1 MARVALDIPKVGL
14 VMENARLV
22 RWLKQV
28 GDTVTQGEPIFELET
43 EKSLVEIEATE
54 TGWLVEQ
61 LLAVDAEVHI
71 GDQAAWLETD
81 KAEDAASSPR
91 AAPSKTS
98 ASTPATP
105 QTPPAGSGASA
116 GLM

>member
-1 MARVALDIPKVGL
+1 
-14 VMENARLV
+14 MENARLV

-28 GDTVTQGEPIFELET
+28 GDPVTQGEPVLELET

-54 TGWLVEQ
+54 TGRLVEQ

-81 KAEDAASSPR
+81 KATASHTPTAPSQPR
-91 AAPSKTS
+91 AAPIETA
-98 ASTPATP
+98 ASTSATP
-105 QTPPAGSGASA
+105 QTSPAG
-116 GLM
+116 

>member
-1 MARVALDIPKVGL
+1 
-14 VMENARLV
+14 MEQARLV

-28 GDTVTQGEPIFELET
+28 GDTVTQGEPILELET

-54 TGWLVEQ
+54 TGRLAEQ

-81 KAEDAASSPR
+81 APSAGAAASGGAAAPGNPATAGGVTSAPR
-91 AAPSKTS
+91 AAPTG
-98 ASTPATP
+98 ST
-105 QTPPAGSGASA
+105 
-116 GLM
+116 

>member
-1 MARVALDIPKVGL
+1 
-14 VMENARLV
+14 MENARLV

-28 GDTVTQGEPIFELET
+28 GDSVAQGEPILELET

-54 TGWLVEQ
+54 TGRLVEQ

-81 KAEDAASSPR
+81 AAAKAPR
-91 AAPSKTS
+91 AAPSATS
-98 ASTPATP
+98 ATTSAQATAP
-105 QTPPAGSGASA
+105 ISASGGVDAGGRIYP
-116 GLM
+116 